1 MKEYIGYCGQD
12 CEICEGRI
20 ATVNDDD
27 EMRKRVALHWS
38 KLNNAEITP
47 EMINCSGCRI
57 EGLKTPYCGYIC
69 EIRKCA
75 INRAY
80 ETCGDCEELKDCSL
94 LKAIHE
100 NNPQAYENLMNG

>member
-1 MKEYIGYCGQD
+1 MKEYIGYCGLD

-47 EMINCSGCRI
+47 EMI
-57 EGLKTPYCGYIC
+57 
-69 EIRKCA
+69 KCA